1 MTNDGEISPCLCWL
15 ATCLA
20 VYITFDGSFF
30 ECMSEVNVIIFL
42 CVNFQKETSAVWL
55 MSFGVKQAMSTGG
68 KIGWYHEL
76 DTRQKERCG
85 KQYTGM

>member
-1 MTNDGEISPCLCWL
+1 M
-15 ATCLA
+15 
-20 VYITFDGSFF
+20 
-30 ECMSEVNVIIFL
+30 IIFL

-76 DTRQKERCG
+76 DTMQKERCG